1 MSKIKVV
8 HYINQFFAQIGGEE
22 KADYPAELR
31 VGEIVGPG
39 QALTQQFGEEAEI
52 IATIV
57 CGDSYFNEN
66 LDKAKA
72 DILEM
77 VKSQNPDILSSSLDL
92 LSMLDVTVLHAEL
105 SVMQYRKNSES
116 RQ

>member
-39 QALTQQFGEEAEI
+39 QALTQQFGEEAQSFAVTLTSMKTLTKQKLI
-52 IATIV
+52 FLKWLRAR
-57 CGDSYFNEN
+57 
-66 LDKAKA
+66 
-72 DILEM
+72 IL
-77 VKSQNPDILSSSLDL
+77 ISSSLDL